1 MGAHFDVASTTG
13 CLGGGS
19 WCLLRVTD
27 SLPPASDVLG
37 ESPAY
42 PRPAFLSTFP
52 RGIKEGRSIRILGKV
67 HFPLLSSFGIDHV
80 IKLNPGARIELGRG
94 KGH

>member
-1 MGAHFDVASTTG
+1 MTG
-13 CLGGGS
+13 RLGGGS

-27 SLPPASDVLG
+27 SPPPASDVLG

-42 PRPAFLSTFP
+42 PKPARLSTFS
-52 RGIKEGRSIRILGKV
+52 RGIKEGRSVRILGKV
-67 HFPLLSSFGIDHV
+67 HFRLLSSSGIDHV
-80 IKLNPGARIELGRG
+80 IKLNPGVRIELGRG